1 MIKSLKKNQVRYW
14 HMKIIHVSEKRE
26 QGSVLK
32 KIYTELVLI
41 RKELQA
47 IKISLEPKEI
57 IYQPKTKVVRVDGI
71 TKRVPNESQA
81 LQELHHKVQGTHQQF
96 LLN

>member
-1 MIKSLKKNQVRYW
+1 M
-14 HMKIIHVSEKRE
+14 
-26 QGSVLK
+26 LK

-57 IYQPKTKVVRVDGI
+57 IYQPKTKVVRVDGT
-71 TKRVPNESQA
+71 TKRVPIDYSREASSSSTES
-81 LQELHHKVQGTHQQF
+81 
-96 LLN
+96 